1 MNLKID
7 LSRKGLDMFFKDW
20 QLQSLRVLWRSCEG
34 LFSKD
39 VWEQVSEL
47 PNYSISRSSI
57 IQFLNNMVE
66 CDILS
71 GTEYTGK
78 GGRKLRYQAKMSE
91 QELKHHLAELVQ
103 AKLNEMIKTKA

>member
-1 MNLKID
+1 
-7 LSRKGLDMFFKDW
+7 
-20 QLQSLRVLWRSCEG
+20 
-34 LFSKD
+34 
-39 VWEQVSEL
+39 
-47 PNYSISRSSI
+47 
-57 IQFLNNMVE
+57 MVE